1 MKNLGQMM
9 KQAQQM
15 QGRMEEMQN
24 ELEAYEVE
32 GSSGGGMVTVRLSG
46 KFAMR
51 GITIDPSI
59 VESSEPEI
67 LEDMVMAAYNDAKTK
82 VDTFKAEKK
91 AEMTGGLA
99 LPPGFKLPF

>member
-15 QGRMEEMQN
+15 QSRMEEMQS
-24 ELEAYEVE
+24 ELETYEVE
-32 GSSGGGMVTVRLSG
+32 GSAGNGLVTVRLSG

-51 GITIDPSI
+51 GISIDPQAVDASD
-59 VESSEPEI
+59 PEI
-67 LEDMVMAAYNDAKTK
+67 LEDLVQAAFNDAKGK

>member
-15 QGRMEEMQN
+15 QERMQEMQS

-32 GSSGGGMVTVRLSG
+32 GSAGSGLVTVRLSG

-51 GITIDPSI
+51 GLTIDPSI
-59 VESSEPEI
+59 IDSSDPEM
-67 LEDMVMAAYNDAKTK
+67 LEDLVQAAFNDAKTK
-82 VDTFKAEKK
+82 VDTFKADKK